1 MVGERRGQERRVW
14 GREGKGGERRQERGR
29 RGKGR
34 RKKEGDAPLTQ
45 IPGSV
50 PGNTF
55 LDQIW

>member
-14 GREGKGGERRQERGR
+14 GREGKGGERRQERGM
-29 RGKGR
+29 RGKER
-34 RKKEGDAPLTQ
+34 RKKEGDAHLTQ